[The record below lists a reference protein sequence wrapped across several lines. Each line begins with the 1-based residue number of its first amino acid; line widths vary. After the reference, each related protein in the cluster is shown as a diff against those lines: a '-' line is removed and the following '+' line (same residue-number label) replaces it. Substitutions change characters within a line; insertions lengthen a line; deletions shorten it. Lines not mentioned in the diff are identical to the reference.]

1 MQSKP
6 FARIE
11 FGDVFKDHYSA
22 WIDKTLLWT
31 SPDKETMTLH
41 VGNINAAHNARV
53 KAALCERM
61 ADKLAVIL
69 PMAKG
74 YAAEHPVGSNQKYVE
89 SAEEAKDEYDKEAR
103 G

>member
-1 MQSKP
+1 M
-6 FARIE
+6 
-11 FGDVFKDHYSA
+11 
-22 WIDKTLLWT
+22 T
-31 SPDKETMTLH
+31 DKEAGPAKDIEWVDVLYLH
-41 VGNINAAHNARV
+41 GKPILTGLLPGDRKDLLEALSPITR

-61 ADKLAVIL
+61 ADKLSLIL

-89 SAEEAKDEYDKEAR
+89 SAEEAKADYDKEAR